1 MAIKARTGGFPTPQV
16 MIDGAPTVDPLAR
29 QAKHDRLAEINAG
42 LSRRLATL
50 RSGVQVSTEQIKD
63 NRE

>member
-1 MAIKARTGGFPTPQV
+1 MAVTLGTGGFPTPQV

-50 RSGVQVSTEQIKD
+50 RSGVQVSTEQIKTQG
-63 NRE
+63 E

>member
-1 MAIKARTGGFPTPQV
+1 MAVTLGTGGFPTPQV

-42 LSRRLATL
+42 LSRRLANL
-50 RSGVQVSTEQIKD
+50 RSGVQISVGQI
-63 NRE
+63 EEEGE